1 MERGTKETRDLLAN
15 VEWDD
20 VEYIG
25 IRGNWSGAIRDERAY
40 GENNR
45 TARINDEFT

>member
-1 MERGTKETRDLLAN
+1 MEWDTKETRDLPVI

-20 VEYIG
+20 VEYIE